1 MLVSDVMTSPALSV
15 PRGAPIEVAI
25 AILGRSS
32 ISSLPV
38 VDEAGAVVGI
48 VSEGDVLRDQLP
60 RDPRAH
66 LRASLPTLAR
76 DRTVDDVMTAG
87 PHCVSP
93 GTDSS
98 EVAQLLARQG
108 WKSLPVVDD
117 DRHLVGV
124 VSRSDILRVMAVPD
138 ADLVE
143 AIRHALVEAGLPN
156 VAVTVAGGNVSV
168 RPDAPELGPAALAVA
183 ATIPGIRS
191 VQLAPDTA

>member
-15 PRGAPIEVAI
+15 PQGAALEVAI

-38 VDEAGAVVGI
+38 VDEQGAVVGI

-76 DRTVDDVMTAG
+76 DRTVDDVMT
-87 PHCVSP
+87 PDPKCVTAT
-93 GTDSS
+93 TDSS
-98 EVAQLLARQG
+98 EVAQLLARKG

-117 DRHLVGV
+117 EQHLVGV

-138 ADLVE
+138 ADLAE
-143 AIRHALVEAGLPN
+143 AIHRALVEAGLPG
-156 VAVTVAGGNVSV
+156 VGVSVTGGHVTV
-168 RPDAPELGPAALAVA
+168 RPDATDLGPGAVAVA
-183 ATIPGIRS
+183 ATVPGIRS
-191 VQLAPDTA
+191 VQLDS